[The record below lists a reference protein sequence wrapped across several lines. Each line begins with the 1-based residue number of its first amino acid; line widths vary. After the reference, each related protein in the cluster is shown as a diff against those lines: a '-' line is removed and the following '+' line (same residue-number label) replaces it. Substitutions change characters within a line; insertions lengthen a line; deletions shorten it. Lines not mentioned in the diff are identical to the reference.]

1 MPTADTPKSHG
12 LRITGWH
19 VLVAVVLFFSI
30 VIAVDVL
37 FMVKAYESFSGQ
49 IVKNPYEAG
58 LAFNQRLRDQKH
70 QVALGW
76 QVDAGLQP
84 TGEVVVEVR
93 DRDGAPVGGLSA
105 QAVLERP
112 ATEQG
117 RIEAALEE
125 IRPGVYVAR
134 PTLPAGA
141 WDLTAR
147 LHGPQGPFEAERR
160 IVAP

>member
-1 MPTADTPKSHG
+1 MPRTDAPGAKG
-12 LRITGWH
+12 FRITGWH
-19 VLVAVVLFFSI
+19 VFFGVTLFFAI
-30 VIAVDVL
+30 IIAVDVL

-58 LAFNQRLRDQKH
+58 LAFNQRLRDQQH

-84 TGEVVVEVR
+84 DGDLVVTVL
-93 DRDGAPVGGLSA
+93 DKAGAPVEGLKA
-105 QAVLERP
+105 RATLERP

-117 RIEAALEE
+117 RLDVALAETA
-125 IRPGVYVAR
+125 PGVYRGRQPLA
-134 PTLPAGA
+134 PGA
-141 WDLTAR
+141 WDLRA
-147 LHGPQGPFEAERR
+147 LLEGPSGPFEAERR

>member
-1 MPTADTPKSHG
+1 MPTADTSASREF
-12 LRITGWH
+12 RITGWH
-19 VLVAVVLFFSI
+19 VLVAVVLFFGI

-70 QVALGW
+70 QIALGW
-76 QVDAGLQP
+76 QVDADLRP

-93 DRDGAPVGGLSA
+93 DRDGAPVGGLTA
-105 QAVLERP
+105 HAVLERP
-112 ATEQG
+112 ATERG
-117 RIEAALEE
+117 RIEARLNE
-125 IRPGVYVAR
+125 IRPGVYAAR
-134 PTLPAGA
+134 PHLLAGA

-147 LHGPQGPFEAERR
+147 LEGRQGPFEAERR